1 MGDPARSEE
10 ATLKPSRNC
19 PLAGSQEV
27 AADLSNLS
35 ARQAIQ
41 LRMAPL
47 ADTMAHRLFQENFT
61 KSEYKGWINLKT

>member
-1 MGDPARSEE
+1 MLKLKNPPFEAGFLLGDPARPEE

-27 AADLSNLS
+27 AADLSKLS

-41 LRMAPL
+41 
-47 ADTMAHRLFQENFT
+47 
-61 KSEYKGWINLKT
+61 